1 MVYKIKPT
9 DPPLLCEENSKLERK
24 RRYCL
29 KNIKLIETKAA
40 KDDNSIN
47 ILFNRWGYGIL
58 LVAPILF
65 VWLKHQA

>member
-1 MVYKIKPT
+1 MVYKIKPS
-9 DPPLLCEENSKLERK
+9 DPPLLYEENSKLERK

-47 ILFNRWGYGIL
+47 ILFNRLGAVTGY
-58 LVAPILF
+58 
-65 VWLKHQA
+65 